1 MDARRRLT
9 QPAVVLPLA
18 LLAGQAGLL
27 VLSPILVEVA
37 DDFDVSTAAAGQLR
51 TVTGLVAGVAALA
64 FGRLGRGVPLRDLML
79 AGAGLLAT
87 GSVLSAAAPTF
98 AVLAA
103 AQVLIGLAVA
113 GLISAGAAA
122 AGEWTPPEDRARV
135 LARTLMGP
143 ALAWV
148 VGMPLVGLVAETSW
162 RLAFLVLPL
171 VAALVVGFALLLCK
185 REVLPEARPLV
196 RLRDLLQERTLR
208 LWAIAEL
215 LVMSA
220 WVGTLVY
227 SGALFIETYG
237 TSVAATGLIL
247 GVAAVAYLPG
257 NYIASRV
264 PAAPLTLLRWSTLA
278 SAVALLLFGAVRE
291 SVALSVVLLAVTA
304 FVSAARTFA
313 GGAFGLA
320 ASEHRL
326 AVMGIRASA
335 NQFGYLVGAA
345 AGGLALVVG
354 GYSLLGVVFAG
365 FLASAA
371 VLYLRLGQREAGL
384 LRDDQASELLAGE

>member
-1 MDARRRLT
+1 MRARLRRRLT
-9 QPAVVLPLA
+9 QPGVVLPLA

-37 DDFDVSTAAAGQLR
+37 DDFGVSTAAAGQLR
-51 TVTGLVAGVAALA
+51 TVTGLVAGVAALL
-64 FGRLGRGVPLRDLML
+64 FGRVGRGVPLRDLML
-79 AGAGLLAT
+79 AGAGLLAA
-87 GSVLSAAAPTF
+87 GSVLSAAAPSF
-98 AVLAA
+98 AVLAV

-113 GLISAGAAA
+113 VLISAGAAA
-122 AGEWTPPEDRARV
+122 AGEWTAPEDRSRV

-162 RLAFLVLPL
+162 RLAFLALPL
-171 VAALVVGFALLLCK
+171 VAALVVGFALSLCQ

-227 SGALFIETYG
+227 SGALFIESYG

-257 NYIASRV
+257 NYLASRV
-264 PAAPLTLLRWSTLA
+264 PAAPLTLLRWTTLA
-278 SAVALLLFGAVRE
+278 SAGALLLFGAVRP
-291 SVALSVVLLAVTA
+291 SVAVSVVLLAITA
-304 FVSAARTFA
+304 FVSAARTYA

-326 AVMGIRASA
+326 AVMGIRGAA

-345 AGGLALVVG
+345 TGGIALLLG
-354 GYSLLGVVFAG
+354 GYSLLGVVFGAL
-365 FLASAA
+365 LATAA
-371 VLYLRLGQREAGL
+371 ALYLLLGRDARVGL
-384 LRDDQASELLAGE
+384 TAP

>member
-37 DDFDVSTAAAGQLR
+37 DDFGISTAAAGQLR
-51 TVTGLVAGVAALA
+51 TLTGLVAGITALL
-64 FGRLGRGVPLRDLML
+64 FGRVARGVPLRDLML
-79 AGAGLLAT
+79 VGAGLLAA

-98 AVLAA
+98 AVLAV

-113 GLISAGAAA
+113 VLISAGAAA

-171 VAALVVGFALLLCK
+171 VAALVVGFALLLCE

-257 NYIASRV
+257 NYLAARTGI
-264 PAAPLTLLRWSTLA
+264 APLALLRWTTLG
-278 SAVALLLFGAVRE
+278 SAVALLLFGTVRE
-291 SVALSVVLLAVTA
+291 SVGLSVALFALTA
-304 FVSAARTFA
+304 FVSAARTYA

-326 AVMGIRASA
+326 AVMGIRGSA

-345 AGGLALVVG
+345 TGGAALALG
-354 GYSLLGVVFAG
+354 GYSLLGIVFGALLG
-365 FLASAA
+365 VSA
-371 VLYLRLGQREAGL
+371 VIYFTLDVEAT
-384 LRDDQASELLAGE
+384 

>member
-37 DDFDVSTAAAGQLR
+37 EDFDVSTAAAGQLR

-79 AGAGLLAT
+79 AGAVLLAA
-87 GSVLSAAAPTF
+87 GSLLSAAAPSF
-98 AVLAA
+98 AVLAV

-113 GLISAGAAA
+113 VLVSAGAAA
-122 AGEWTPPEDRARV
+122 AGEWTPPEDTARV

-171 VAALVVGFALLLCK
+171 VAALVVGFALSLCR

-208 LWAIAEL
+208 IWAIAEL

-227 SGALFIETYG
+227 SGALFIESYG

-257 NYIASRV
+257 NYLASRV
-264 PAAPLTLLRWSTLA
+264 SAAPLALLPWTTLA
-278 SAVALLLFGAVRE
+278 SAISLLLLGAVRE

-345 AGGLALVVG
+345 AGGIALVLG

-365 FLASAA
+365 FLAVAA
-371 VLYLRLGQREAGL
+371 VLYFLLGREAMVRL
-384 LRDDQASELLAGE
+384 TAP

>member
-37 DDFDVSTAAAGQLR
+37 DDFGISTAAAGQLR
-51 TVTGLVAGVAALA
+51 TVTGLVAGIAALL
-64 FGRLGRGVPLRDLML
+64 FGRVARGVPLRDLML
-79 AGAGLLAT
+79 VGAGLLAA
-87 GSVLSAAAPTF
+87 GSCLSAAAPSF
-98 AVLAA
+98 AVLAV

-113 GLISAGAAA
+113 VLISAGAAA

-171 VAALVVGFALLLCK
+171 VAALVVGFALLLCE

-227 SGALFIETYG
+227 SGALFIESYG

-264 PAAPLTLLRWSTLA
+264 PAAPLTLLRWTTLA
-278 SAVALLLFGAVRE
+278 S
-291 SVALSVVLLAVTA
+291 AVTA

-345 AGGLALVVG
+345 TGGIALLLG
-354 GYSLLGVVFAG
+354 GYSLLGIVFAG
-365 FLASAA
+365 FLAVAA
-371 VLYLRLGQREAGL
+371 LLYF
-384 LRDDQASELLAGE
+384 LLAPGSKRGRVAAAPVSDVSSSG

>member
-1 MDARRRLT
+1 
-9 QPAVVLPLA
+9 
-18 LLAGQAGLL
+18 
-27 VLSPILVEVA
+27 
-37 DDFDVSTAAAGQLR
+37 
-51 TVTGLVAGVAALA
+51 
-64 FGRLGRGVPLRDLML
+64 
-79 AGAGLLAT
+79 
-87 GSVLSAAAPTF
+87 
-98 AVLAA
+98 
-103 AQVLIGLAVA
+103 
-113 GLISAGAAA
+113 
-122 AGEWTPPEDRARV
+122 
-135 LARTLMGP
+135 MGP

-171 VAALVVGFALLLCK
+171 VAALVVGFALSLCR

-208 LWAIAEL
+208 IWAIAEL

-227 SGALFIETYG
+227 SGALFIESYG

-257 NYIASRV
+257 NYLASRV
-264 PAAPLTLLRWSTLA
+264 SAAPLALLPWTTLA
-278 SAVALLLFGAVRE
+278 SAISLLLLGAVRE

-345 AGGLALVVG
+345 AGGIALVLG

-365 FLASAA
+365 FLAVAA
-371 VLYLRLGQREAGL
+371 VLYFLLGREAMVRL
-384 LRDDQASELLAGE
+384 TAP

>member
-1 MDARRRLT
+1 
-9 QPAVVLPLA
+9 
-18 LLAGQAGLL
+18 
-27 VLSPILVEVA
+27 
-37 DDFDVSTAAAGQLR
+37 
-51 TVTGLVAGVAALA
+51 
-64 FGRLGRGVPLRDLML
+64 
-79 AGAGLLAT
+79 
-87 GSVLSAAAPTF
+87 
-98 AVLAA
+98 
-103 AQVLIGLAVA
+103 VLIGLAVA
-113 GLISAGAAA
+113 VLISAGAAA
-122 AGEWTPPEDRARV
+122 AGEWTAPEDRSRV

-143 ALAWV
+143 APAWV

-171 VAALVVGFALLLCK
+171 VAALVVGFALLLCE

-247 GVAAVAYLPG
+247 GLAAVAYLPG
-257 NYIASRV
+257 NYLASRV
-264 PAAPLTLLRWSTLA
+264 PAAPLTLLRWTTLA
-278 SAVALLLFGAVRE
+278 SAAALLLFGAVRP
-291 SVALSVVLLAVTA
+291 SVAVSVALLAVTA

-345 AGGLALVVG
+345 AGGIALLLG
-354 GYSLLGVVFAG
+354 GYSLLGIVFAG
-365 FLASAA
+365 FLAVAA
-371 VLYLRLGQREAGL
+371 LLYFLLAPGSNRGRVAAAPVSDVSSSGQR
-384 LRDDQASELLAGE
+384 

>member
-37 DDFDVSTAAAGQLR
+37 EDFDVSTAAAGQLR

-79 AGAGLLAT
+79 AGAVLLAA
-87 GSVLSAAAPTF
+87 GSLLSAAAPSF
-98 AVLAA
+98 AVLAV

-113 GLISAGAAA
+113 VLVSAGAAA
-122 AGEWTPPEDRARV
+122 AGEWTPPEDTARV

-171 VAALVVGFALLLCK
+171 VAALVVGFALSLCR

-208 LWAIAEL
+208 IWAIAEL

-227 SGALFIETYG
+227 SGALFIESYG

-257 NYIASRV
+257 NYLASRV
-264 PAAPLTLLRWSTLA
+264 SAAPLALLPWTTLA
-278 SAVALLLFGAVRE
+278 SAISLLLLGAVRE

-304 FVSAARTFA
+304 FLSAARTFA

-345 AGGLALVVG
+345 AGGIALVLG

-365 FLASAA
+365 FLAVAA
-371 VLYLRLGQREAGL
+371 VLYFLLGREAMVRL
-384 LRDDQASELLAGE
+384 TAP

>member
-9 QPAVVLPLA
+9 QPGVVLPLA

-37 DDFDVSTAAAGQLR
+37 DDFGVSTAAAGQLR

-79 AGAGLLAT
+79 AGSGLLAA
-87 GSVLSAAAPTF
+87 GSLLSAAAPSF
-98 AVLAA
+98 AVLSA

-113 GLISAGAAA
+113 VLVSAGAAA

-171 VAALVVGFALLLCK
+171 VAALVVGFALSLCR
-185 REVLPEARPLV
+185 REVLPQARPLV

-208 LWAIAEL
+208 IWAIAEL

-227 SGALFIETYG
+227 SGALFIESYG

-264 PAAPLTLLRWSTLA
+264 SAAPLALLRWTTLA
-278 SAVALLLFGAVRE
+278 SAVTLLLFGAVRE
-291 SVALSVVLLAVTA
+291 SVGLSVALLAATA

-345 AGGLALVVG
+345 AGGIALVLG

-365 FLASAA
+365 FLAVAA
-371 VLYLRLGQREAGL
+371 VLYFLLGRKAMVRLTEP
-384 LRDDQASELLAGE
+384 

>member
-37 DDFDVSTAAAGQLR
+37 EDFDVSTAAAGQLR
-51 TVTGLVAGVAALA
+51 TVTGLVAGVVALA

-79 AGAGLLAT
+79 AGAVLLAA
-87 GSVLSAAAPTF
+87 GSLLSAAAPSF
-98 AVLAA
+98 AVLGV

-113 GLISAGAAA
+113 VLVSAGAAA
-122 AGEWTPPEDRARV
+122 AGEWTPPEDTARV

-171 VAALVVGFALLLCK
+171 VAALVVGFALSLCR

-208 LWAIAEL
+208 IWAIAEL

-227 SGALFIETYG
+227 SGALFIESYG

-264 PAAPLTLLRWSTLA
+264 SAAPLTLLRWTTLA
-278 SAVALLLFGAVRE
+278 SAVSLVLFGAVRE
-291 SVALSVVLLAVTA
+291 TVALSVVLLAVTA

-345 AGGLALVVG
+345 AGGIALVLG
-354 GYSLLGVVFAG
+354 GYSLVGVVFAG
-365 FLASAA
+365 FLGVAA
-371 VLYLRLGQREAGL
+371 VLYFLLGREAMVRL
-384 LRDDQASELLAGE
+384 TAP

>member
-9 QPAVVLPLA
+9 QPGVVLPLA

-37 DDFDVSTAAAGQLR
+37 DDFGVSTAAAGQLR

-79 AGAGLLAT
+79 AGSGLLAA
-87 GSVLSAAAPTF
+87 GSLLSAAAPSF
-98 AVLAA
+98 AVLSA

-113 GLISAGAAA
+113 VLVSAGAAA

-148 VGMPLVGLVAETSW
+148 VGMPLVGLVSETSW

-171 VAALVVGFALLLCK
+171 VAALVVGFALSLCR
-185 REVLPEARPLV
+185 REVLPQARPLV

-208 LWAIAEL
+208 IWAIAEL

-227 SGALFIETYG
+227 SGALFIESYG

-264 PAAPLTLLRWSTLA
+264 SAAPLALLRWTTLA
-278 SAVALLLFGAVRE
+278 AAVTLLLFGAVRE
-291 SVALSVVLLAVTA
+291 SVGLSVALLAATA

-345 AGGLALVVG
+345 AGGIALVLG

-365 FLASAA
+365 LLAVAA
-371 VLYLRLGQREAGL
+371 VLYFLLGREAMVRL
-384 LRDDQASELLAGE
+384 TEP

>member
-1 MDARRRLT
+1 MVTAASQPGLRRRLT
-9 QPAVVLPLA
+9 QPGVVLPLA

-37 DDFDVSTAAAGQLR
+37 DDFGVSTAAAGQLR
-51 TVTGLVAGVAALA
+51 TVTGLVAGLAALA

-79 AGAGLLAT
+79 AGAGLLAA
-87 GSVLSAAAPTF
+87 GSLLSAAAPTF

-103 AQVLIGLAVA
+103 AQVLLGLAVA
-113 GLISAGAAA
+113 VLISAGAAA
-122 AGEWTPPEDRARV
+122 AGEWTAPEDRARV

-171 VAALVVGFALLLCK
+171 VAAVVVGLALSLCE

-196 RLRDLLQERTLR
+196 RLRDLLRERTLR

-227 SGALFIETYG
+227 SGALFIESYG

-247 GVAAVAYLPG
+247 GLVAIAYLPG
-257 NYIASRV
+257 NYLAARTGI
-264 PAAPLTLLRWSTLA
+264 APLALLRWTTLG
-278 SAVALLLFGAVRE
+278 SAVALLLFGTVRQ
-291 SVALSVVLLAVTA
+291 SVGLSVVLFALTA
-304 FVSAARTFA
+304 FVSAARTYA

-320 ASEHRL
+320 ASKHRL
-326 AVMGIRASA
+326 AVMGIRGSA
-335 NQFGYLVGAA
+335 NQFGYLIGAA
-345 AGGLALVVG
+345 AGGIALLLG
-354 GYSLLGVVFAG
+354 GYSLLGIVFAALLG
-365 FLASAA
+365 VSAL
-371 VLYLRLGQREAGL
+371 LYFSLDVEA
-384 LRDDQASELLAGE
+384 A

>member
-37 DDFDVSTAAAGQLR
+37 EDFDVSTAAAGQLR

-79 AGAGLLAT
+79 AGAVLLAA
-87 GSVLSAAAPTF
+87 GSLLSAAAPSF
-98 AVLAA
+98 AVLAV

-113 GLISAGAAA
+113 VLVSAGAAA
-122 AGEWTPPEDRARV
+122 AVEWTPPEDTARV

-171 VAALVVGFALLLCK
+171 VAALVVGFALSLCR

-208 LWAIAEL
+208 IWAIAEL

-227 SGALFIETYG
+227 SGALFIESYG

-257 NYIASRV
+257 NYLASRV
-264 PAAPLTLLRWSTLA
+264 AACPLTLLRWTTLA
-278 SAVALLLFGAVRE
+278 SAAALLLFGVVRP
-291 SVALSVVLLAVTA
+291 SVAVSVALLAVTA

-345 AGGLALVVG
+345 AGGIALLLG
-354 GYSLLGVVFAG
+354 GYSLLGVVFSA
-365 FLASAA
+365 FLATAA
-371 VLYLRLGQREAGL
+371 ALYLLLGRDAMVRLTAP
-384 LRDDQASELLAGE
+384 

>member
-9 QPAVVLPLA
+9 QPGVVLPLA

-37 DDFDVSTAAAGQLR
+37 DDFEISTAAAGQLR
-51 TVTGLVAGVAALA
+51 TVTGLIAGATALA

-79 AGAGLLAT
+79 VGAGMLAT
-87 GSVLSAAAPTF
+87 GSLLSAAAPTF
-98 AVLAA
+98 VVLAV

-113 GLISAGAAA
+113 VLISAGAAA
-122 AGEWTPPEDRARV
+122 AGEWTAPEDRSRV

-171 VAALVVGFALLLCK
+171 VAAVVVGFALLLCK

-196 RLRDLLQERTLR
+196 RVRDLLQERTLR

-247 GVAAVAYLPG
+247 GLVAVAYLPG
-257 NYIASRV
+257 NYLAARAGI
-264 PAAPLTLLRWSTLA
+264 APLTLLRWATLA
-278 SAVALLLFGAVRE
+278 AALALLLFGVVRE
-291 SVALSVVLLAVTA
+291 SVGVSVLILAVTA

-345 AGGLALVVG
+345 AGGFALVVG

-371 VLYLRLGQREAGL
+371 VLYLRLGRREGDL